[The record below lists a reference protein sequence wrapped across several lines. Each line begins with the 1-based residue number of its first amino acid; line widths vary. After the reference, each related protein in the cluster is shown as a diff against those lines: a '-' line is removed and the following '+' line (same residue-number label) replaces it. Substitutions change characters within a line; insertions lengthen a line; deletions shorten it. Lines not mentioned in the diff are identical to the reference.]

1 MTEQYQTAAAQ
12 NLAALWYR
20 EWQPRLDAAL
30 EDASPGWRFAIRPLL
45 GMLDI
50 EGLLTG
56 LDNNPERLGDI
67 KKHLEKA
74 LAAIADADQE
84 ANTYGET
91 TEAYPEYQA
100 G

>member
-1 MTEQYQTAAAQ
+1 MQYQTKAVQ
-12 NLAALWYR
+12 NLADLWHG
-20 EWQPRLDAAL
+20 EWQPKLDTAL
-30 EDASPGWRFAIRPLL
+30 EDAPPGWRFAIRPIL

-50 EGLLTG
+50 EGLLMG
-56 LDNNPERLGDI
+56 LDNNPERLADI

-100 G
+100 R